1 MLDTLKPEY
10 VSPLVLYLC
19 HEDTKETGSL
29 FECGGGWIGKVRWQ
43 KSSGAV
49 LLSAENSGTEMTPE
63 DGMLEKTV
71 AIVIIKIIHDY
82 LNDTSF

>member
-10 VSPLVLYLC
+10 VSPLVVYLC
-19 HEDTKETGSL
+19 HDNTTETGSL

-49 LLSAENSGTEMTPE
+49 LLPSGKSDTEMTPE
-63 DGMLEKTV
+63 DGMR
-71 AIVIIKIIHDY
+71 
-82 LNDTSF
+82 